1 MEWYAAESTAE
12 EKPKEL
18 EYNKQPRTLYIRGA
32 ILKEY
37 Q

>member
-18 EYNKQPRTLYIRGA
+18 DITSSRTLYIRGA